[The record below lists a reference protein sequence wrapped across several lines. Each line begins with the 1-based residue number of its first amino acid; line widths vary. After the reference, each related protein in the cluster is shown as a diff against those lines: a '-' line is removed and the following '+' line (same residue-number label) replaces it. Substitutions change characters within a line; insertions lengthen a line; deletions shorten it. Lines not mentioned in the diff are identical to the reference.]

1 MGTNFAQ
8 GISVMDE
15 IRRENGVFFSFL
27 SKSAVLRPLEA
38 FSEVRPE
45 FWPPLKFSFIY
56 QERSPGRSESIR
68 IVG

>member
-27 SKSAVLRPLEA
+27 SKSAVLQPLEA
-38 FSEVRPE
+38 FSKVRPE
-45 FWPPLKFSFIY
+45 FWPPLKFNFTY
-56 QERSPGRSESIR
+56 
-68 IVG
+68 